1 MRLAICDDDRLCR
14 EALEGLLEQYKE
26 EHYKLLSIHSYN
38 SAAMLADDVQ
48 HSGGYDIYILDV
60 LMPGL
65 NGIELGMQL
74 RKQDR
79 NCRIFYLSSSRDYA
93 VDAFN
98 VKASDYLIKPV
109 DRDELFPLL
118 DEAILH
124 FSERAGKSIIIKTKY
139 SSIKLS
145 LENVQY
151 AALEG
156 KTVVYHLINGDTLE
170 GVGIRTAFAEAVQ
183 ELLQDKRF
191 MLCGTSMAV
200 NLSHVSAVESEALI
214 FRNGK
219 KLFISKRAGR
229 ELRSGWTDFWFE
241 ENCQ

>member
-1 MRLAICDDDRLCR
+1 MKIAICDDDELCR
-14 EALEGLLEQYKE
+14 EQVLDVVNAYIAQKNRDISVSVYDRAAAL
-26 EHYKLLSIHSYN
+26 ID
-38 SAAMLADDVQ
+38 AAQ
-48 HSGGYDIYILDV
+48 RFGGYDIYILDV

-93 VDAFN
+93 VDAFK

-109 DRDELFPLL
+109 DRDELFRLL
-118 DEAILH
+118 DETILH
-124 FSERAGKSIIIKTKY
+124 FSEREGKSVIIRTRD
-139 SSIKLS
+139 SSVKLS
-145 LENVQY
+145 LDSIQY

-156 KTVVYHLINGDTLE
+156 KAVVYHLINGDTLE

>member
-26 EHYKLLSIHSYN
+26 EHYKLLSIHSYD
-38 SAAMLADDVQ
+38 SAAMLADDAQ
-48 HSGGYDIYILDV
+48 RSGGYDIYILDV

-93 VDAFN
+93 VDAFK

-109 DRDELFPLL
+109 DRDELFRLL
-118 DEAILH
+118 DETILH
-124 FSERAGKSIIIKTKY
+124 FSEREGKSVIIRTRD
-139 SSIKLS
+139 SSVKLS
-145 LENVQY
+145 LDSIQY

-156 KTVVYHLINGDTLE
+156 KAVVYHLINGDTLE

-241 ENCQ
+241 EHCQ

>member
-1 MRLAICDDDRLCR
+1 MRIAICDDDRLCR
-14 EALEGLLEQYKE
+14 EALEELLEQYNDQQQVP
-26 EHYKLLSIHSYN
+26 LVIHSYD
-38 SAAMLADDVQ
+38 SAARLAEQ
-48 HSGGYDIYILDV
+48 TQNGGGYDIYILDV

-93 VDAFN
+93 VDAFK

-109 DRDELFPLL
+109 DRDELFRIL
-118 DEAILH
+118 DETILH
-124 FSERAGKSIIIKTKY
+124 FSEREGKSIIIKTKD

-200 NLSHVSAVESEALI
+200 NLSHVSAVENEALT